1 MVVNL
6 PVMKEM
12 EFKVLTKEKDMIEVE
27 VINADRTLL
36 IPLVEEMN
44 RDEKVEYAIYHYDH
58 PYLSNP
64 TIKIKVR
71 EGKPQAAIK
80 RAAKR
85 MEKIFDDL
93 YRKFDTEVK
102 SLQ

>member
-1 MVVNL
+1 
-6 PVMKEM
+6 MKEM
-12 EFKVLTKEKDMIEVE
+12 EFRVLKKEKNMIEVE

-44 RDEKVEYAIYHYDH
+44 RDDKVEYAIYHYDH

-80 RAAKR
+80 RAAKKLER
-85 MEKIFDDL
+85 TFDDIHK
-93 YRKFDTEVK
+93 KFETEIK